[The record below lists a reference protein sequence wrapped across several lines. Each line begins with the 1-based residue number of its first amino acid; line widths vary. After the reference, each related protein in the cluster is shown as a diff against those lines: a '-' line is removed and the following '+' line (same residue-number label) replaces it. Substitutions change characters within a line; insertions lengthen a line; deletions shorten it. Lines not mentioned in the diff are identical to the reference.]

1 MQPVIRGFTLIELL
15 VVISII
21 SLLIAML
28 LPSLERARK
37 SANTILCA
45 NNLKQ
50 IGIAIYSYCADN
62 NDVLPPGWAWASGGQ
77 RGGMPGGEL
86 YEPNYNY
93 HDFAWPGMII
103 DYLGNI
109 HDTTDYE
116 EGRTTGHDPPNR
128 F

>member
-1 MQPVIRGFTLIELL
+1 MPRTKVSQTPFVKRSFTLIELL

-77 RGGMPGGEL
+77 RGGHARRPSV
-86 YEPNYNY
+86 
-93 HDFAWPGMII
+93 
-103 DYLGNI
+103 
-109 HDTTDYE
+109 
-116 EGRTTGHDPPNR
+116 
-128 F
+128 

>member
-1 MQPVIRGFTLIELL
+1 MPRTKCPHAPPATRGFTLIELL

-50 IGIAIYSYCADN
+50 IGIAMYSYCADN
-62 NDVLPPGWAWASGGQ
+62 NNVLPPGSAWGSGGVI
-77 RGGMPGGEL
+77 GGMPNGEL
-86 YEPNYNY
+86 YEPNFNRYEWK
-93 HDFAWPGMII
+93 WPGMI
-103 DYLGNI
+103 LSLI
-109 HDTTDYE
+109 HI
-116 EGRTTGHDPPNR
+116 
-128 F
+128 